1 MAPPVYFVPP
11 CSRRSTVAMKPNYF
25 QQRADRNRAKEQ
37 KKQEKLQKRDEET
50 ARRKAERDAQRE
62 PEGSPH

>member
-1 MAPPVYFVPP
+1 MAPPAYFAHH
-11 CSRRSTVAMKPNYF
+11 CSRRSALAMKPNYF

-37 KKQEKLQKRDEET
+37 RKQEKLQKRDEET

-62 PEGSPH
+62 PENSSR